1 MNEAANQLPRKL
13 PDDVLLPVGELDLTL
28 MFLSRS
34 GLRKKQRPDGS
45 VRAQSQTG
53 SVRSVPATRRLAGE
67 AFDRLCALLDDVW
80 MGHVQI
86 HVETEVVAV
95 P

>member
-1 MNEAANQLPRKL
+1 MGPYELSLKQAVSGRFQPPGGLPAK
-13 PDDVLLPVGELDLTL
+13 
-28 MFLSRS
+28 RS
-34 GLRKKQRPDGS
+34 T
-45 VRAQSQTG
+45 A
-53 SVRSVPATRRLAGE
+53 
-67 AFDRLCALLDDVW
+67 LCALLDDVW